1 MKNAPARFAQSW
13 VDPNAMGRTVFYVG
27 GFEAIGGIEAFLFD
41 LMTSLPARGT
51 ERSMLVWANDLPA
64 LRGIAQ
70 AGTEVLRTP
79 LRWGCRLGLPDRLL
93 FARFGNRLRDADRI
107 VFAKI
112 PPRTIFERI
121 VGAARSRAPTPAELI
136 FVTPYRPREMWP
148 DAMPDYIVKG
158 LDRIL
163 VQSSEF
169 ADDLREMGFDG
180 AIDLVP
186 YIPPPAAT
194 VPVDPPREGR
204 RFRLGFLGRFVAQKN
219 LFYLLDILAALRSSP
234 IELHMFGDGGDGDAL
249 REAVD
254 KRGLPATFH
263 GPVPRETVPAT
274 IDSCDAFIN
283 PSVSEGQCL
292 VALEV
297 LSRGRPFIA
306 TPVGAIPEI
315 LGKGRLGLTI
325 PLDDAAGAATIVRA
339 FLDEWNNGDWRAG
352 DVATTY
358 AAAYPRT
365 EIISDYE
372 KLL

>member
-1 MKNAPARFAQSW
+1 
-13 VDPNAMGRTVFYVG
+13 MGRTIFYVG

-41 LMTSLPARGT
+41 LLTSLPAHAT
-51 ERSMLVWANDLPA
+51 TRSMLVWANDLPA
-64 LRGIAQ
+64 LRGIEQ

-79 LRWGCRLGLPDRLL
+79 LRSGCRFGLPDRLL
-93 FARFGNRLRDADRI
+93 FARFGKRLRDADRI

-112 PPRTIFERI
+112 PPRAIFERI
-121 VGAARSRAPTPAELI
+121 VRTARSRLPKPAELVY
-136 FVTPYRPREMWP
+136 VTPYRPREMWP
-148 DAMPDYIVKG
+148 DGMREDILHG

-169 ADDLREMGFDG
+169 ADDLRQMGFSG

-186 YIPPPAAT
+186 YIPPPAAAM
-194 VPVDPPREGR
+194 PVAAPREGR
-204 RFRLGFLGRFVAQKN
+204 SFRLGFLGRFVAQKN
-219 LFYLLDILAALRSSP
+219 LFYLLDIIAALQSSA
-234 IELHMFGDGGDGDAL
+234 IELHMFGGGGDENAL
-249 REAVD
+249 REAAG
-254 KRGLPATFH
+254 KRGLPVTFH
-263 GPVPRETVPAT
+263 GAVPREAVPAT

-292 VALEV
+292 VAFEV

-315 LGKGRLGLTI
+315 LGKGRLGVTI
-325 PLDDAAGAATIVRA
+325 PLDDAAGAAAIVRA
-339 FLDEWNNGDWRAG
+339 FLEEWDMGDWAAG
-352 DVATTY
+352 DIATTY
-358 AAAYPRT
+358 ASAYPRA

>member
-1 MKNAPARFAQSW
+1 
-13 VDPNAMGRTVFYVG
+13 MGRTAFYVG

-41 LMTSLPARGT
+41 LLTNLPAGGT
-51 ERSMLVWANDLPA
+51 KRSMLVWANDLPA
-64 LRGIAQ
+64 LHGIEQ

-79 LRWGCRLGLPDRLL
+79 LRSGCRFGLPDRLL
-93 FARFGNRLRDADRI
+93 FARFGRRLNHADRI

-112 PPRTIFERI
+112 PPRAIFAKIVRI
-121 VGAARSRAPTPAELI
+121 ARARRPEPAELVY
-136 FVTPYRPREMWP
+136 VTPYRPREMWP
-148 DAMPDYIVKG
+148 DGMPGYIAQG
-158 LDRIL
+158 LDHIL

-169 ADDLREMGFDG
+169 VDDLRQMGFSG

-194 VPVDPPREGR
+194 LPVEAQREGR
-204 RFRLGFLGRFVAQKN
+204 GFRLGFLGRFVAQKN
-219 LFYLLDILAALRSSP
+219 LFYLLDILAALQP
-234 IELHMFGDGGDGDAL
+234 DAIELHMFGGGGDEDAL
-249 REAVD
+249 REAAG
-254 KRGLPATFH
+254 KRGLPVIFH
-263 GPVPRETVPAT
+263 GAVPREAVPAA

-315 LGKGRLGLTI
+315 LGKGRLGVTI
-325 PLDDAAGAATIVRA
+325 PLDDARGAAAIVRA
-339 FLDEWNNGDWRAG
+339 FLEEWKTGDWRAG
-352 DVATTY
+352 DVARTY
-358 AAAYPRT
+358 AGAYPRA

>member
-1 MKNAPARFAQSW
+1 
-13 VDPNAMGRTVFYVG
+13 MGRTVFYVG

-41 LMTSLPARGT
+41 LLTSLSPHGT

-64 LRGIAQ
+64 LHGIEQ

-79 LRWGCRLGLPDRLL
+79 LRWGCRFGLPDRLL
-93 FARFGNRLRDADRI
+93 FARFGGRLRDADRI

-112 PPRTIFERI
+112 PPRAIFAQI
-121 VGAARSRAPTPAELI
+121 VSTARARRPRPAELVY
-136 FVTPYRPREMWP
+136 VTPYRPREMWP
-148 DAMPDYIVKG
+148 NDMPDYIAQG

-169 ADDLREMGFDG
+169 ADDLRQMGFNG

-186 YIPPPAAT
+186 YIPPPAAA
-194 VPVDPPREGR
+194 VPVQAPRANR
-204 RFRLGFLGRFVAQKN
+204 AFRLGFLGRFVAQKN
-219 LFYLLDILAALRSSP
+219 LFYLLDIVAALQSSP
-234 IELHMFGDGGDGDAL
+234 VELHMFGSGGDEDGLRDA
-249 REAVD
+249 AQ
-254 KRGLPATFH
+254 KRGLPVTFH
-263 GPVPRETVPAT
+263 GAVPREAVPAT
-274 IDSCDAFIN
+274 IDGCDAFIN

-292 VALEV
+292 VAFEV

-315 LGKGRLGLTI
+315 LGKGRLGVTI
-325 PLDDAAGAATIVRA
+325 PLDDATGAAAIVRA
-339 FLDEWNNGDWRAG
+339 FLEEWNMGDWRAR
-352 DVATTY
+352 DIATVY
-358 AAAYPRT
+358 AAAYPRA

>member
-1 MKNAPARFAQSW
+1 
-13 VDPNAMGRTVFYVG
+13 MGRTVFYVG

-41 LMTSLPARGT
+41 LLTNLPTRGT
-51 ERSMLVWANDLPA
+51 KRSMLVWANDLPA
-64 LRGIAQ
+64 LHGIEQ

-93 FARFGNRLRDADRI
+93 FARFGKRLRDADRI

-112 PPRTIFERI
+112 PPRAIFERI
-121 VGAARSRAPTPAELI
+121 VRAARARRPEPAELV

-148 DAMPDYIVKG
+148 DGMPGYIVQG

-169 ADDLREMGFDG
+169 VDDLRQMGFSG
-180 AIDLVP
+180 PIDLVP

-194 VPVDPPREGR
+194 TPVAAPREGR
-204 RFRLGFLGRFVAQKN
+204 SFRLGFLGRFVAQKN
-219 LFYLLDILAALRSSP
+219 LFYLLDIVAALRP
-234 IELHMFGDGGDGDAL
+234 DVIELHMFGSGGDEGAL
-249 REAVD
+249 REAAS
-254 KRGLPATFH
+254 KRGLPVTFH
-263 GPVPRETVPAT
+263 GAVSREAVPAT

-315 LGKGRLGLTI
+315 LGKGRLGVTI
-325 PLDDAAGAATIVRA
+325 PLDDATGAAAVVQG
-339 FLDEWNNGDWRAG
+339 FLEEWNSGDWAAG
-352 DVATTY
+352 DIAMTY
-358 AAAYPRT
+358 ASAYARA